1 MDGVFE
7 RMIAVNSLHPDEA
20 AGTGKARGVHR
31 FVGKSGLVRVVR
43 SVDAQIPLVDPQ
55 ELDWSRSLSASE
67 RPSTAIARV
76 TRAIFDCN
84 RRPRSHCGRQSLAA
98 QRQRERGALA
108 LYF

>member
-67 RPSTAIARV
+67 RSSTAIARV
-76 TRAIFDCN
+76 TRAII
-84 RRPRSHCGRQSLAA
+84 RLQQAA
-98 QRQRERGALA
+98 A
-108 LYF
+108 